1 MALILHL
8 ETATTTCSVALSF
21 EGKVLH
27 SKSLDGA
34 YVHAEELLPLVQHVL
49 EKSGQKV
56 ANLQAVSYSKGPGSY
71 TGLRIGLST
80 AKGLCMALNIPL
92 LGLDTLFL
100 LALQAHTLLGERVL
114 ERSWVPMLDARRMEV
129 YRSILSP
136 ELLEANEPEAWIA
149 SAEPAGSGG
158 AWYFGDGAEK
168 CQNLLTPEL
177 GWHYLPGVLCRA
189 EAQAEPAWQQF
200 QKGRWCNLE
209 SETPFY
215 LKSFIPGK
223 PKTNAI

>member
-8 ETATTTCSVALSF
+8 ETATTTCSVALSY

-34 YVHAEELLPLVQHVL
+34 YVHAEELLPLVQQVL
-49 EKSGQKV
+49 LDSGRTV
-56 ANLQAVSYSKGPGSY
+56 NNLQAISYSRGPGSY

-100 LALQAHTLLGERVL
+100 LALQARAQFGDSALGRN
-114 ERSWVPMLDARRMEV
+114 WVPMLDARRMEV
-129 YRSILSP
+129 YRSLLSP

-149 SAEPAGSGG
+149 SAEPAGLGG

-168 CQNLLTPEL
+168 CQSLLTQEL
-177 GWHYLPGVLCRA
+177 GWHYLAGVLCRA

-200 QKGRWCNLE
+200 QKGHWCNLE
-209 SETPFY
+209 NEIPFY
-215 LKSFIPGK
+215 LKEFIPGK
-223 PKTNAI
+223 PKMNAL